1 MFFKASFQSYLL
13 LFCFPFL
20 GSFGDWVF
28 VFFVLEIMKGAVVQA
43 VVDRV
48 EDGDKEKKKKQ
59 RRRRSKQNSSTSGT
73 LINFPFF
80 FFPISLVFG
89 YTISTLSKFNF

>member
-1 MFFKASFQSYLL
+1 M
-13 LFCFPFL
+13 
-20 GSFGDWVF
+20 
-28 VFFVLEIMKGAVVQA
+28 FFVLEIMKGAVVQA

-59 RRRRSKQNSSTSGT
+59 RRRRSKQNSSASGT

-80 FFPISLVFG
+80 FFFSYFIGFRIYNKHTEQVSFLNYWFCVPEF
-89 YTISTLSKFNF
+89 

>member
-13 LFCFPFL
+13 LVCFPFL
-20 GSFGDWVF
+20 GSFGDWV
-28 VFFVLEIMKGAVVQA
+28 FVLEIMKGAVVQA

-80 FFPISLVFG
+80 FFFPISLVFG